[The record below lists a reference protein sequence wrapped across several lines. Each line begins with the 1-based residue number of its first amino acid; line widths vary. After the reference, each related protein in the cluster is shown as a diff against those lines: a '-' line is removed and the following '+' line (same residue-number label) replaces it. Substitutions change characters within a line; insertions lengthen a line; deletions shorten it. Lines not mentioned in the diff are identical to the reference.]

1 MAFTAV
7 VVVLVSTI
15 LHASWNAQIHKMNN
29 PDIVITLSYLIF
41 GLACFPIAILDPPTE
56 VIKFL
61 IPSAAAQ
68 AIYMWMLG
76 TAYREGSLGVAYP
89 ISRGTAPLLIG
100 AGGWIFLNEVPSIL
114 TGVGLLALVAGLLT
128 LAGLGQK
135 IGEKKSVFTALI
147 SGFAT
152 VGYSLIDAGA
162 VDQTNPL
169 GYFSIVAI
177 ISATTVI
184 SCRRISL
191 IDIRQAIPSG
201 MLIGALQ
208 GGSYVLILL
217 AFRWAQAGQVAGLRQ
232 LSIPL
237 GVLLAGE
244 ALGRRSWW
252 GVGLVAAGA
261 ALVVW

>member
-1 MAFTAV
+1 MTFSAV
-7 VVVLVSTI
+7 VVVLISTI
-15 LHASWNAQIHKMNN
+15 FHALWNARIHKMNN
-29 PDIVITLSYLIF
+29 PDIVITLSYLLF
-41 GLACFPIAILDPPTE
+41 GLACFPVAILDPPTE

-61 IPSAAAQ
+61 IPSAVAQ
-68 AIYMWMLG
+68 GIYMWMLG

-114 TGVGLLALVAGLLT
+114 TVIGLSALVIGLLT

-135 IGEKKSVFTALI
+135 IGEKKSVFTAVI

-169 GYFSIVAI
+169 GYFSLVAI
-177 ISATTVI
+177 ISSTTVI
-184 SCRRISL
+184 GCRRISL
-191 IDIRQAIPSG
+191 THLRQSIPSG
-201 MLIGALQ
+201 MLIGILQ
-208 GGSYVLILL
+208 GGSYVLVLL

-237 GVLLAGE
+237 GVFLAGE
-244 ALGRRSWW
+244 ALGKRSWW